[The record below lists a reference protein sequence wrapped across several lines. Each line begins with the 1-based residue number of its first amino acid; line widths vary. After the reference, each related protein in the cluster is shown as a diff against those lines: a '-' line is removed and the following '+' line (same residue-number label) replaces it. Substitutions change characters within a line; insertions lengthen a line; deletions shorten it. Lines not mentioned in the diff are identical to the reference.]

1 MDAFAAVCGACVGL
15 SGINAVIGGALGQY
29 GWGRAVA
36 SGRAPVRADG
46 AVEAAGEAAGAGS
59 VGPRPA
65 VGADGAPAVGR
76 GRAGRDRSREVEP
89 GVIVSADGDRFEPSP
104 QTRAAMDADR
114 ARATAGGD
122 VRGPSGRP
130 LSEDE
135 QKVLRELRKRHDEVV
150 AHENAHLAA
159 AGALAKGGAKYQY
172 QTGPDGR
179 QYAIGGSVQIDT
191 SPGGTPEETITKA
204 AQIVRAAMAPAEPSG
219 QDRAVAAA
227 AQQMAVQARAELAA
241 KRNAER
247 QGRGGQSASRSGEQT
262 ATGGGS
268 AGGGVA
274 GGSVAVR
281 GYVPENQPNGGAGG
295 RLNITA

>member
-1 MDAFAAVCGACVGL
+1 MDAFAAICGACVGL

-29 GWGRAVA
+29 GLGRAVA
-36 SGRAPVRADG
+36 SGRALGPGAVRADDAIE
-46 AVEAAGEAAGAGS
+46 AVGPVPAAGRVPELPPGL
-59 VGPRPA
+59 
-65 VGADGAPAVGR
+65 
-76 GRAGRDRSREVEP
+76 DRWQRSKQVEP

-114 ARATAGGD
+114 ARATASGD

-159 AGALAKGGAKYQY
+159 AGSLAKGGAKYQY

-191 SPGGTPEETITKA
+191 SPGRTPEETIAKA

-247 QGRGGQSASRSGEQT
+247 PGGGGQSASRSGEQT

-268 AGGGVA
+268 ARGGVA